1 MIGGRAAGREL
12 HMAWRISG
20 TYVANCSCNLI
31 CPCPVDGPP
40 TSPDG
45 ECRGV
50 GVFHIADGN
59 LDDTDLSDVDVGLV
73 NYWPE
78 NLSAGNWKLGIV
90 VDDGASDEQAGAL
103 ERIFKGDEGGPFAEF
118 AALTDEWLGMERASV
133 SFTDGDRPS
142 GSISDNSCTFE
153 PLGGP
158 EGSGAHTTVRNA
170 AFGFAPEFRVGR
182 APGHMNALGIEF
194 DAIYGETADY
204 EFASEMPAGAPG
216 GRG

>member
-12 HMAWRISG
+12 RMAWRISG
-20 TYVANCSCNLI
+20 TYVASCSCNLI

-50 GVFHIADGN
+50 GVFHIGDGN
-59 LDDTDLSDVDVGLV
+59 LDDTDLSGVDVGLV

-78 NLSAGNWKLGIV
+78 NLTAGNWKLGIV
-90 VDDGASDEQAGAL
+90 VDDGASSEQAEAL
-103 ERIFKGDEGGPFAEF
+103 ERIFRGDEGGPFAEF

-142 GSISDNSCTFE
+142 GSIGDSSWTFE
-153 PLGGP
+153 PLAGP
-158 EGSGAHTTVRNA
+158 EGSGAQTTVRNA
-170 AFGFAPEFRVGR
+170 LFGFAPEFRVGR
-182 APGHMNALGIEF
+182 APGQMSALGIDF